1 MSPTVLKDVLAA
13 LQDFVTRI
21 DALDP
26 AGTPVGA
33 FTVRLGGQEARLM
46 LRAPVAQAL
55 VEALQAYRDPRDQ
68 GGCAQCGGRRLD
80 HNFVCRDCGR
90 PNGLFGQT
98 DRRTGRPAWRA
109 RVRSDESPPTGP
121 PRQRLTPTA
130 PPADLDLSLPPE
142 GER

>member
-26 AGTPVGA
+26 AGAPVGA

-90 PNGLFGQT
+90 PNGLFGQMIAE
-98 DRRTGRPAWRA
+98 RAARHGGPASA
-109 RVRSDESPPTGP
+109 PPKA
-121 PRQRLTPTA
+121 PRQGRHA
-130 PPADLDLSLPPE
+130 SD
-142 GER
+142 